1 MPTCGN
7 LLTSKKK
14 DIKVRIRCISFLLQA
29 KEKTW
34 HMKEQFQDKMRR
46 LEMDHESQEKKVA
59 KL

>member
-14 DIKVRIRCISFLLQA
+14 DIKVRIRCISSLLQA
-29 KEKTW
+29 REKTW

-46 LEMDHESQEKKVA
+46 LEMDKESQEKKVA